1 MPSSLLAL
9 LFQPLPGWF
18 QCLVLCSI
26 HPIHHFQ
33 RNLPVPMLSFYS
45 PAWDSNLIIFYCLLC
60 SNACLP
66 SRRLLTQCFS
76 LPCPSAFQ
84 NSTLIKI
91 NCAYSIFNVFS
102 LYYSFLDLLILL
114 KKSLI
119 EGQLLYNI
127 VLVSAICQYESATAT
142 FIFLISR

>member
-45 PAWDSNLIIFYCLLC
+45 PAWDSNLVIFYCLLC

-102 LYYSFLDLLILL
+102 LYYSFLYMLFLL

-119 EGQLLYNI
+119 EGKLLYNI

>member
-127 VLVSAICQYESATAT
+127 VLVSAICQYELATAT